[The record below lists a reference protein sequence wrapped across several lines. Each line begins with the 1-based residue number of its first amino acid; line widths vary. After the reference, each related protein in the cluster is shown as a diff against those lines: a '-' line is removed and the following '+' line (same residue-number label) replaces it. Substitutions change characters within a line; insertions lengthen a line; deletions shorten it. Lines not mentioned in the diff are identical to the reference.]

1 MLCLRCLFYLLLC
14 WKFCFTLSKSYF
26 STLYYF
32 RVFYLIIILIFTFPL
47 FRLSIYLV
55 GHIYIYIILFNLD
68 SIVGSKSSFSQH
80 RSSNCFLDK
89 GKRYRGKMNITKSGK
104 KCVNWNK
111 IPYLNNISF
120 PSLEKNFCRNP
131 EGYGLKPWCY
141 VNTKNRTWE
150 YCEIKACEGKQR
162 CIKNPVKYLRRN
174 LHLRCLTRLRMR
186 FFIFF

>member
-1 MLCLRCLFYLLLC
+1 MLTLSFLFAALLKVLFYPFKELFFHVILLQGFL
-14 WKFCFTLSKSYF
+14 FDYNFN
-26 STLYYF
+26 LY
-32 RVFYLIIILIFTFPL
+32 VSLIQTKYILG
-47 FRLSIYLV
+47 RA
-55 GHIYIYIILFNLD
+55 YIYIILFNLD

-80 RSSNCFLDK
+80 RSSNCFLGK

>member
-1 MLCLRCLFYLLLC
+1 
-14 WKFCFTLSKSYF
+14 
-26 STLYYF
+26 
-32 RVFYLIIILIFTFPL
+32 
-47 FRLSIYLV
+47 
-55 GHIYIYIILFNLD
+55 
-68 SIVGSKSSFSQH
+68 
-80 RSSNCFLDK
+80 
-89 GKRYRGKMNITKSGK
+89 MNITKSGK

-162 CIKNPVKYLRRN
+162 HIKNPVKYLRRN